1 MLSSGSQPGSQA
13 GALESALGTGG
24 GWTGDCEKDVQP
36 GGRDRGNRARGR
48 GGGGG
53 DRKGRQYMA
62 GWDFRLRSVHT
73 KALGLNPTALPMSC
87 RNCTVLISL
96 RPFPRNKV

>member
-48 GGGGG
+48 GGGWG

-96 RPFPRNKV
+96 RPL